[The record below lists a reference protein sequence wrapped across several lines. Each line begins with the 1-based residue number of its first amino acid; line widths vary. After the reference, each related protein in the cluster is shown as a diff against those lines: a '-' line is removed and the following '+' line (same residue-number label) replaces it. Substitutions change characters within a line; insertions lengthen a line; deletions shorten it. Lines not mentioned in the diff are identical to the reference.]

1 MNEAEKMVISL
12 YPENLK
18 GLDLSFDESIYAIA
32 FGLQDEIREYG
43 KEAVFNQLGM
53 SAEKMHERVEYCLG
67 KKMYDGY
74 ANALRLVLN
83 GNNAAH
89 VDVERLAETFT
100 FAVSNLCQP
109 TDASIDYCSYRAD
122 VNYRHLL
129 KVYKYGHICLPTQ
142 SLIFILLWHT
152 CPKSVIRQSE
162 NYSMLL
168 IRLKKK
174 K

>member
-1 MNEAEKMVISL
+1 MKAFMRL
-12 YPENLK
+12 P
-18 GLDLSFDESIYAIA
+18 

-89 VDVERLAETFT
+89 VDVEKISGDF
-100 FAVSNLCQP
+100 
-109 TDASIDYCSYRAD
+109 
-122 VNYRHLL
+122 LL
-129 KVYKYGHICLPTQ
+129 SQ
-142 SLIFILLWHT
+142 
-152 CPKSVIRQSE
+152 
-162 NYSMLL
+162 
-168 IRLKKK
+168 
-174 K
+174 